1 MKTLPSTMT
10 DDGVMRVRAACPR
23 ADALLD
29 ALALRGEPIEPHAA
43 ALLELIE
50 QHGADEVD
58 RAIAIVLQGAEPSFA
73 KLADLVEQRMNEML
87 ARFEKVV
94 KTVKNAL
101 RYRGSYATG
110 DILAALVARW
120 IDSGELAKL
129 QALPP
134 SDRRI
139 GTSVRNFLLDRLGV
153 DKILAAARKRIAEKT
168 KLQII
173 DESELLEQAKAFR
186 KPALVDE
193 ASGPRSFAGKR
204 IMLHRF
210 EPANRKEAAALVKE
224 LGGSVAPAPSGE
236 HKLGEILDQLDLLVV
251 GTAGPGEKVEL
262 PDEPA
267 LERLVEDEAMSAWL
281 RGQATALALGNVDP
295 RIELP
300 PREPT
305 IVGAVLL
312 KTIRGLTQREIAAEL
327 SRELGRSVSLAY
339 VNHRHA
345 EGEDYLVALR
355 CLEESSDDR

>member
-1 MKTLPSTMT
+1 M
-10 DDGVMRVRAACPR
+10 DDGVMRARAACR
-23 ADALLD
+23 QAGALLD
-29 ALALRGEPIEPHAA
+29 ALALGGEPIEPHAA
-43 ALLELIE
+43 ALLDLVE
-50 QHGADEVD
+50 QHGTAEVD
-58 RAIAIVLQGAEPSFA
+58 RAIAIVLRRAEPSIA
-73 KLADLVEQRMNEML
+73 KLASLVEERMNEML
-87 ARFEKVV
+87 ARFEQVV
-94 KTVKNAL
+94 KAVKNAM

-134 SDRRI
+134 GDRRI

-153 DKILAAARKRIAEKT
+153 DKVLAAARKRIAEKA

-173 DESELLEQAKAFR
+173 DESELLAQARAFR
-186 KPALVDE
+186 KPVLVDE
-193 ASGPRSFAGKR
+193 ASGPRSFAGKL

-210 EPANRKEAAALVKE
+210 EPANRKEAVALVRE
-224 LGGSVAPAPSGE
+224 LGGSIAPAPSGE

-267 LERLVEDEAMSAWL
+267 LERLVADEAMSAWL
-281 RGQATALALGNVDP
+281 RGQATALALGDVDA

-312 KTIRGLTQREIAAEL
+312 KTIRGLTQREIVAEL
-327 SRELGRSVSLAY
+327 SRELGRPVSLTY
-339 VNHRHA
+339 VHQRHA

-355 CLEESSDDR
+355 CLEESSDDQ